1 MIKVKAKC
9 IKCNFKNGDYRIF
22 NWSPIGFFENLKLS
36 NYMTF
41 STKGNDSYITE
52 GKEYELELEEISY
65 DSRFGGTYKISSV
78 PSLNSLDLTKLT
90 KEESLEIL
98 MDCTSSERIAN
109 NIINAYP
116 NFIEIILTKGKE
128 EIDLTKIHGVG
139 EVYLSAYSRNLIEKY
154 KYYAILQHFKEYKLD
169 VADCK
174 QLIEVYLNEEGITKA
189 IEETPYKVLCGDL
202 KKSFG
207 YSDKLISSIR
217 DDLLE
222 SEQRCAYL
230 ILSVLSINETNGSTR
245 LNGNDLYYYIQNEY
259 SVPELLPLVVETAK
273 TNELFYYDEKSKDL
287 AIAETYLG
295 EVMIKDFIKTKM
307 ENSIKLD
314 IDYTQYTVIDDFK
327 MSEKQASALKLFC
340 ESSVMVL
347 AGYSGSGKTTSIK
360 GIIKLM
366 ESNKLSYTLLAP
378 TGKASMRMTEATH
391 RSASTIHRKVL
402 KEEYIDSDVIIIDE
416 MSMVDLPTAIMLLN
430 AISNPNARIVFVGD
444 PAQLL
449 PVGIGSVFYDIISSN
464 KVPMIML
471 DEIFR
476 YDTDGGLFVA
486 TNVRQGKEFFS
497 NREMV
502 KQNGNEYTVCD
513 NYKFI
518 QTEEIF
524 ETLVSEYMK
533 LINKGVKPNQILC
546 LSPFNVKEVGS
557 YRINN
562 AIQAEINQPKPNE
575 IILTKKVD
583 RDKTTIAFRI
593 GDRLLNKK
601 NDYKALPLDSY
612 NMIKDSDGVLTEDDV
627 ELTSIFNG
635 QDGIIRDID
644 EEKMVVQFDEELIVI
659 DKAKLN
665 NVLLAYCISV
675 HSSQGSEADYV
686 INVVSP
692 LHSKML
698 NRNLLY
704 VADTRGKKKQID
716 IGDMSTYNEALLIDG
731 NKERDTWLKELLLED

>member
-1 MIKVKAKC
+1 
-9 IKCNFKNGDYRIF
+9 
-22 NWSPIGFFENLKLS
+22 
-36 NYMTF
+36 
-41 STKGNDSYITE
+41 
-52 GKEYELELEEISY
+52 
-65 DSRFGGTYKISSV
+65 
-78 PSLNSLDLTKLT
+78 
-90 KEESLEIL
+90 
-98 MDCTSSERIAN
+98 
-109 NIINAYP
+109 
-116 NFIEIILTKGKE
+116 
-128 EIDLTKIHGVG
+128 
-139 EVYLSAYSRNLIEKY
+139 
-154 KYYAILQHFKEYKLD
+154 
-169 VADCK
+169 
-174 QLIEVYLNEEGITKA
+174 
-189 IEETPYKVLCGDL
+189 
-202 KKSFG
+202 
-207 YSDKLISSIR
+207 
-217 DDLLE
+217 
-222 SEQRCAYL
+222 
-230 ILSVLSINETNGSTR
+230 
-245 LNGNDLYYYIQNEY
+245 
-259 SVPELLPLVVETAK
+259 
-273 TNELFYYDEKSKDL
+273 
-287 AIAETYLG
+287 
-295 EVMIKDFIKTKM
+295 
-307 ENSIKLD
+307 
-314 IDYTQYTVIDDFK
+314 
-327 MSEKQASALKLFC
+327 
-340 ESSVMVL
+340 MVL

-378 TGKASMRMTEATH
+378 TGKASMRMAEATH

-502 KQNGNEYTVCD
+502 KQNGNEYNVCD

-575 IILTKKVD
+575 VILTKKVD

-644 EEKMVVQFDEELIVI
+644 EEKWWF
-659 DKAKLN
+659 
-665 NVLLAYCISV
+665 
-675 HSSQGSEADYV
+675 
-686 INVVSP
+686 
-692 LHSKML
+692 
-698 NRNLLY
+698 NL
-704 VADTRGKKKQID
+704 TK
-716 IGDMSTYNEALLIDG
+716 N
-731 NKERDTWLKELLLED
+731 